1 MIRTAA
7 EDRLCAGGSSH
18 KAQVGAAHE
27 RSLAVDGDI
36 VELTGFEGHIC
47 AGGDGRRID
56 AMRSAVHSKL
66 SGQGNA
72 GNADTAGAIVY
83 ITERH
88 QGRISAPF
96 GAPAVQ
102 GLDGLYIAVPVF
114 DTAVRREPGRF
125 YFAIGSS
132 GCYLND
138 QHLAA
143 FGAHRLFYRIIVTLM
158 DALCELY
165 LVRRITRQAHN
176 FSALIN
182 DAPCTVPFAV
192 QFTLCMVGFQQ
203 VAAGKILVSILGQRN
218 CFDSAAVGV
227 ILPQL
232 HAITGSITRS
242 QEQFLNRTGVSLQH
256 AAGTKLHAQNVAG
269 VGVVNRQRSVG
280 PNRKLDIERLRP
292 AALAGILDRQFF
304 GDTDGPILAGD
315 RLSMQI
321 QRYSIGGGA
330 TSIKVHIP
338 HQCYR
343 AAIPRILKR
352 LCKRLIIGALAYTC
366 IELRMALF
374 ADIAGIVHFM
384 SAEGE
389 IDLAVLA
396 QTGHAVGG
404 VCLEVLGAERHAAC
418 RFGNEE
424 TAAGIGLYAF
434 IHAHTD
440 DRILT
445 QCA

>member
-1 MIRTAA
+1 MT
-7 EDRLCAGGSSH
+7 
-18 KAQVGAAHE
+18 
-27 RSLAVDGDI
+27 
-36 VELTGFEGHIC
+36 ELTGFEGHIC

-56 AMRSAVHSKL
+56 EMLSAVHSKL
-66 SGQGNA
+66 SGQGDTL
-72 GNADTAGAIVY
+72 NADTAGAIVY

-88 QGRISAPF
+88 QGRISVLF

-114 DTAVRREPGRF
+114 DTAVRREPGRSC
-125 YFAIGSS
+125 FAIGSS

-138 QHLAA
+138 QRLAA

-165 LVRRITRQAHN
+165 RVRRIIRQAHN

-182 DAPCTVPFAV
+182 NAPCTVLFAV

-203 VAAGKILVSILGQRN
+203 AADGKVLVSILGQRN
-218 CFDSAAVGV
+218 FFDGAAAGV
-227 ILPQL
+227 ALPQL
-232 HAITGSITRS
+232 HAITGSITLS
-242 QEQFLNRTGVSLQH
+242 QEQFLNRTGVSFQR
-256 AAGTKLHAQNVAG
+256 AAGLQLHARNLAG
-269 VGVVNRQRSVG
+269 VGVVDCKRSVG
-280 PNRKLDIERLRP
+280 PNRKLDIEGLRS

-304 GDTDGPILAGD
+304 VDFEELIPAGD

-352 LCKRLIIGALAYTC
+352 LCKRLIIGALAHAC
-366 IELRMALF
+366 VECRPALF
-374 ADIAGIVHFM
+374 AGVAGLVHYM
-384 SAEGE
+384 IAEGE
-389 IDLAVLA
+389 IDLAALA

-404 VCLEVLGAERHAAC
+404 VRLEVLGAERHAVC
-418 RFGNEE
+418 RFGD
-424 TAAGIGLYAF
+424 G
-434 IHAHTD
+434 
-440 DRILT
+440 
-445 QCA
+445 Q

>member
-1 MIRTAA
+1 MA
-7 EDRLCAGGSSH
+7 L
-18 KAQVGAAHE
+18 VGAAHE
-27 RSLAVDGDI
+27 GRLAVDGDI
-36 VELTGFEGHIC
+36 IESTGFEGHIC
-47 AGGDGRRID
+47 TGGDGRRID
-56 AMRSAVHSKL
+56 EMLSAVHSKL
-66 SGQGNA
+66 SGQGDIS
-72 GNADTAGAIVY
+72 NADTAAVIVY

-88 QGRISAPF
+88 QGRISVPF

-132 GCYLND
+132 GFYLND

-158 DALCELY
+158 DALCELH
-165 LVRRITRQAHN
+165 LVRRITSQVHN

-203 VAAGKILVSILGQRN
+203 AADGKVLVSLLGQRN
-218 CFDSAAVGV
+218 CFDGAAVGV
-227 ILPQL
+227 VLPQL
-232 HAITGSITRS
+232 HAITGSITLF
-242 QEQFLNRTGVSLQH
+242 QAQFLNRTGVGFQR
-256 AAGTKLHAQNVAG
+256 AAGLQRHARNLAG

-280 PNRKLDIERLRP
+280 PNRKLDIERLRS

-304 GDTDGPILAGD
+304 VDIEELIPAGD

-321 QRYSIGGGA
+321 QRCTIGGGA
-330 TSIKVHIP
+330 TFIKVQIP
-338 HQCYR
+338 HRCYR
-343 AAIPRILKR
+343 AAIPRFQKR
-352 LCKRLIIGALAYTC
+352 LRQRLIIGSLAYTC

-374 ADIAGIVHFM
+374 AGIAGIVHFM
-384 SAEGE
+384 IAGGE

-404 VCLEVLGAERHAAC
+404 VRLEVLGAERHAAC
-418 RFGNEE
+418 RFGD
-424 TAAGIGLYAF
+424 G
-434 IHAHTD
+434 
-440 DRILT
+440 
-445 QCA
+445 Q